1 MKKLLLLTDGIA
13 PFVIGGMQKHSS
25 NIVSFLAQRGWSI
38 TVIHCVPAGASL
50 PSDEDVKSALH
61 INLSDSVEVIALHF
75 PAAGFLPGH
84 YLKESYRYSK
94 SVFDRIKNRLNEFD
108 FVYAKG
114 FAAWHLLERKRKGL
128 PCPPVGIKFHGYE
141 MFQPA
146 YSLRTKMEHWL
157 LSGPVK
163 WNTVHADFVFSY
175 GGKISGLIKKLGVPE
190 ERILEVPS
198 GIEQAWVR
206 EAPTPMNEKVEAV
219 FLGRYER
226 RKGIVELHQ
235 AIKELPMSVDFGF
248 HVIGPIP
255 ISERLSDKRVT
266 YHGEMRNKEAIRKV
280 LDQCQ
285 ILVAPSHAEGMPN
298 VILEGMARGC
308 AIVATPVGAVP
319 LLVDETNGWLVEA
332 GNARALQGTL
342 ANVFSASKE
351 ELLQKGASSLQKVN
365 TLFTWEK
372 VAESLEK
379 KIIQSI

>member
-1 MKKLLLLTDGIA
+1 MKKLLLLTDGLA

-25 NIVSFLAQRGWSI
+25 NIVTFLAQRGWHV
-38 TVIHCVPAGASL
+38 TVIHCVPAGATL
-50 PSDEDVKSALH
+50 PSDADVKSALH
-61 INLSDSVEVIALHF
+61 IDSSASVEAIALHF

-84 YLKESYRYSK
+84 YLKESYQYSK

-108 FVYAKG
+108 FIYAKG
-114 FAAWHLLERKRKGL
+114 FAAWHLLEKKSKGFT
-128 PCPPVGIKFHGYE
+128 CPPVGVKFHGYE

-146 YSLRTKMEHWL
+146 YSLKTKMEHWL
-157 LSGPVK
+157 LAGPVK
-163 WNTVHADFVFSY
+163 WNTRHADFVFSY
-175 GGKISGLIKKLGVPE
+175 GGKITELIKKLGVRAE
-190 ERILEVPS
+190 QILEVPS

-206 EAPTPMNEKVEAV
+206 EAPTPMREKVEAV

-235 AIKELPMSVDFGF
+235 AIKDLPMSVNFGF

-255 ISERLSDKRVT
+255 SSERVDDKRLT
-266 YHGEMRNKEAIRKV
+266 YHGEIRDKEAVRQL

-319 LLVDETNGWLVEA
+319 LLVDETTGWLVEA
-332 GNARALQGTL
+332 GNAAALAGTL
-342 ANVFSASKE
+342 AKVFSASRE
-351 ELLQKGASSLQKVN
+351 ELTQKGTSALQKVN

-372 VAESLEK
+372 VAECLEK
-379 KIIQSI
+379 KILQSV